1 MKLFGNSSGGSHHGT
16 PNNRNKTANTSAN
29 SNNVFD
35 ESTAQ
40 VPREITRQKAVKR
53 APQHA
58 AVKPQAKAEKP
69 AGGKG
74 KKAIIALCVIFALVI
89 ACVVGYSI
97 WEKPPEIA
105 VDDTPIQ
112 PPVTESPEAV
122 EPTPDTSAGED
133 PEIEE
138 PAETEEVEVT
148 PEPVV
153 SLRKEE
159 CYTFL
164 IAASDVVGT
173 NTDAILVGRFD
184 VKEGTL
190 SVVSIPRDTLVN
202 VSWGVKKINTVL
214 SGFDNDPEKLKE
226 YIGDLVGFK
235 IDCYAIVDIGV
246 VEKIVDCIGGVYY
259 TVPVPMDY
267 NDPLQGLSIHIAPG
281 YQLLNGKDAVKVL
294 RFRSGYA
301 NGDLGRVKTQQEFL
315 MAMAT
320 QMLSLGNIP
329 NLSEI
334 INIIDKHVQ
343 TDLSASNLAY
353 FAREFLT
360 MDKSNIT
367 FLTEPGEAIYIR
379 GGSYYQIAVEEWVSV
394 VNEHLNP
401 YNDDITVSNLDILTV
416 AANGEVYST
425 TGEHIPLYK
434 FYDFFN
440 Q

>member
-1 MKLFGNSSGGSHHGT
+1 MKLFGNSSGGSHGA
-16 PNNRNKTANTSAN
+16 PNNKNKTSNTGSKN
-29 SNNVFD
+29 KVFD
-35 ESTAQ
+35 DSTVQ
-40 VPREITRQKAVKR
+40 VPREIAKQKTAKP
-53 APQHA
+53 APQHTTSKKQQPENK
-58 AVKPQAKAEKP
+58 VTQT
-69 AGGKG
+69 GKG
-74 KKAIIALCVIFALVI
+74 KKAIIALCVIIVVVLGVVI
-89 ACVVGYSI
+89 GYSI
-97 WEKPPEIA
+97 WEKPPEISNEGTNLQTPA
-105 VDDTPIQ
+105 VTTPE
-112 PPVTESPEAV
+112 PD
-122 EPTPDTSAGED
+122 PTPSGA
-133 PEIEE
+133 EE
-138 PAETEEVEVT
+138 TPVPETEQPVETEQVEKT

-164 IAASDVVGT
+164 VAASDVVGT
-173 NTDAILVGRFD
+173 NTDAMLVGRFD

-190 SVVSIPRDTLVN
+190 SVISIPRDTLVN
-202 VSWGVKKINTVL
+202 VGWGVKKINTIL
-214 SGFDNDPEKLKE
+214 GGYDNDPEKLKE
-226 YIGDLVGFK
+226 YVSDLLGFK
-235 IDCYAIVDIGV
+235 IDCYAIIDIGV

-267 NDPLQGLSIHIAPG
+267 EDPLQGLSIHIAPG
-281 YQLLNGKDAVKVL
+281 YQLLDGKDAVKVL

-315 MAMAT
+315 MAMAS

-334 INIIDKHVQ
+334 LNIVDKHVQ
-343 TDLSASNLAY
+343 TDLSVSNLAY

-367 FLTEPGEAIYIR
+367 FMTQPGEAIYIR
-379 GGSYYQIAVEEWVSV
+379 GGSYYQISIDEWIGVI
-394 VNEHLNP
+394 NEYLNP
-401 YNDDITVSNLDILTV
+401 FNDEITVSNLDILNV

-425 TGEHIPLYK
+425 TGEHIPLYG

>member
-1 MKLFGNSSGGSHHGT
+1 MKLFGNSSGGSHGA
-16 PNNRNKTANTSAN
+16 PNNKNKSSNTSN
-29 SNNVFD
+29 KNKVFD
-35 ESTAQ
+35 EATVQ
-40 VPREITRQKAVKR
+40 VPREITKQKAAKT
-53 APQHA
+53 APQHTASKKQQPESKA
-58 AVKPQAKAEKP
+58 AKTV
-69 AGGKG
+69 KG
-74 KKAIIALCVIFALVI
+74 KKAIIALCVVVVVVLGIVI
-89 ACVVGYSI
+89 GYSI
-97 WEKPPEIA
+97 WEKPPEISNEGTNLQTPA
-105 VDDTPIQ
+105 VTTPE
-112 PPVTESPEAV
+112 P
-122 EPTPDTSAGED
+122 EPTPSGAEETPV
-133 PEIEE
+133 PETQQ
-138 PAETEEVEVT
+138 PVETEQVEKT

-164 IAASDVVGT
+164 VAASDVVGT
-173 NTDAILVGRFD
+173 NTDALLVGRFD

-190 SVVSIPRDTLVN
+190 SVISIPRDTLVN
-202 VSWGVKKINTVL
+202 VGWGVKKINTIL
-214 SGFDNDPEKLKE
+214 GGYDNDPEKLKE
-226 YIGDLVGFK
+226 YVSDLLGFK
-235 IDCYAIVDIGV
+235 IDCYAIIDIGV

-267 NDPLQGLSIHIAPG
+267 EDPLQGLSIHIAPG
-281 YQLLNGKDAVKVL
+281 YQLLDGKNAVKVL

-315 MAMAT
+315 MAMAS

-334 INIIDKHVQ
+334 LNIVDKHVQ
-343 TDLSASNLAY
+343 TDLSVSNLAY

-367 FLTEPGEAIYIR
+367 FMTQPGEAIYIR
-379 GGSYYQIAVEEWVSV
+379 GGSYYQISIDEWIGVI
-394 VNEHLNP
+394 NEHLNP
-401 YNDDITVSNLDILTV
+401 FNDEIAVSNLDILNV

-425 TGEHIPLYK
+425 TGEHIPLYG